1 MREDLLDQVLFAGIT
16 GAEEL
21 DGQPR
26 VGCQSLGM
34 AADRIAERLGEL
46 GGVEEADLVVEEVAR
61 GRLSVADVGGRP
73 SDDHP
78 IQAGQDT
85 GDLLGMPFDE
95 VNHGQLGVGGRMI
108 GSAPSVKP
116 PVSESKTCLVPA
128 MPG

>member
-1 MREDLLDQVLFAGIT
+1 MVADLI
-16 GAEEL
+16 
-21 DGQPR
+21 P
-26 VGCQSLGM
+26 
-34 AADRIAERLGEL
+34 ERLGEL
-46 GGVEEADLVVEEVAR
+46 GVIEDADLVVEQVAR
-61 GRLSVADVGGRP
+61 GRLGVADVGERP
-73 SDDHP
+73 GDDHP